1 MTAEF
6 RSDLRK
12 LIKTNKS
19 VNEIYWGKVEK
30 CVIPLGNWVNSWVNY
45 FF

>member
-12 LIKTNKS
+12 WIKINKS
-19 VNEIYWGKVEK
+19 VIEIYWGKVEK
-30 CVIPLGNWVNSWVNY
+30 CVIPLGIEWTHE
-45 FF
+45 